1 MKHRVEFIAY
11 RQEEKSLLVVN
22 GVLADEHTQPCCGVW
37 VDGAYTRLKQI
48 GCETPEGLY
57 KVIYTLAP
65 KHGLLRVTGRAGTPR
80 AHTFM
85 ELSDSDCGLKDG
97 YYVKIVNCKLP
108 PEWLYMRFNRKVVTL

>member
-65 KHGLLRVTGRAGTPR
+65 KHGSLRVTGGVGRNP
-80 AHTFM
+80 FM
-85 ELSDSDCGLKDG
+85 ELSDSDCGFKDDH
-97 YYVKIVNCKLP
+97 YVKIINCKLP
-108 PEWLYMRFNRKVVTL
+108 VKWIGMRINRKVVPL